1 MDVCADISPK
11 LGFLAKPARY
21 KVIYGGRGAG
31 RSWACAIVLLIK
43 CLNKKHRILC
53 AREFQNSISESVH
66 TVLSLQ
72 IERLGLQNYFD
83 IQQTSIRCIR
93 TGAEFIFAGL
103 RHNINKIKSMEG
115 ITIVWCEEAQTIS
128 KASWDTLIPTIREA
142 GSEIWVTFNP
152 ELDTDETY
160 KRFVL
165 NAPTNAV
172 VCKINWHDNPWFPDV
187 LKQEKDD
194 LKALDYDAYLN
205 VWEGH
210 CRQSVDGAVYA
221 KEIRQAM
228 SDGRVTKVLPIAN
241 KPVETFWDLGKRD
254 HTAIWFAQINMGE
267 YRILDFYQN
276 RGQDLPHYFEEIAK
290 RKYRLGTI
298 WLPHDATQDRLTGSI
313 DRVIRAAYPNN
324 TVRVIPR
331 MAKKAIGIEAVR
343 GIFPYCVFDEEKC
356 ADGLQAL
363 RRFRFDVDA
372 STGQYSKDPLHD
384 ENSDAADALAQ
395 MALSL
400 KENKP
405 KPQVKQVEV
414 SRFGGIMQGLGWMG

>member
-1 MDVCADISPK
+1 
-11 LGFLAKPARY
+11 
-21 KVIYGGRGAG
+21 
-31 RSWACAIVLLIK
+31 
-43 CLNKKHRILC
+43 
-53 AREFQNSISESVH
+53 
-66 TVLSLQ
+66 
-72 IERLGLQNYFD
+72 
-83 IQQTSIRCIR
+83 
-93 TGAEFIFAGL
+93 
-103 RHNINKIKSMEG
+103 
-115 ITIVWCEEAQTIS
+115 
-128 KASWDTLIPTIREA
+128 
-142 GSEIWVTFNP
+142 
-152 ELDTDETY
+152 
-160 KRFVL
+160 
-165 NAPTNAV
+165 
-172 VCKINWHDNPWFPDV
+172 

-343 GIFPYCVFDEEKC
+343 GIFPYCYFDEEKC

-363 RRFRFDVDA
+363 RRFRYDVDQN
-372 STGQYSKDPLHD
+372 GQYSKDPLHD
-384 ENSDAADALAQ
+384 ENSDGSDAFAQ
-395 MALSL
+395 LALSL
-400 KENKP
+400 KEDKP
-405 KPQVKQVEV
+405 KPVVKQIEV
-414 SRFGGIMQGLGWMG
+414 SRFGGIGQGLGWMG